1 MEGSSRYSIGIDLG
15 TTNSVVA
22 YVDTADESAA
32 GIRVFEVAQAV
43 APGEVRAIPALPSF
57 LYFPTAAE
65 IASGAFDLPWE
76 DKPFAIAGKAAR
88 ELGALVLGR
97 QVASA
102 KSWLC
107 QDVLDR
113 IDDILPR
120 EAVPPEPMIS
130 PVEASARYLIHL
142 RNAWNHT
149 MAGEGSDSDLRFENQ
164 EIVVTVPDR
173 KSTRLNSS
181 HEIPSRMPSSA

>member
-22 YVDTADESAA
+22 YVDTADKSAA

-43 APGEVRAIPALPSF
+43 APGEVRAMAALPSF

-65 IASGAFDLPWE
+65 IGSGAFDLPWE

-102 KSWLC
+102 KVVLG
-107 QDVLDR
+107 QDVLYR
-113 IDDILPR
+113 TYQILPR

-149 MAGEGSDSDLRFENQ
+149 MAVESNGSGLLFEN
-164 EIVVTVPDR
+164 EDIVVTVPASFDEER
-173 KSTRLNSS
+173 S
-181 HEIPSRMPSSA
+181 